1 MPQNISQ
8 AAVAWWL
15 QEHRRMKE
23 DTLQHKDLSLP
34 SHHVPKHTSTEDML
48 QHIKS
53 RCRHNV
59 SEEEKK
65 QSITILGLALW

>member
-1 MPQNISQ
+1 
-8 AAVAWWL
+8 
-15 QEHRRMKE
+15 MKE